1 MDFKIQSSR
10 PIWQQLTEQLR
21 QRIVTG
27 AYPPGSR
34 FPAVRE
40 LASEAG
46 VNPNTMQRAMT
57 QLEADGL
64 VTTNRTLGRTVTDK
78 TEVLEEMRQQLAR
91 ERTEE
96 YFDEMNALGFDRLA
110 AAELV
115 QREKENDHGD

>member
-1 MDFKIQSSR
+1 MDFTIQSSR
-10 PIWQQLTEQLR
+10 PIWQQLTMQLR

-46 VNPNTMQRAMT
+46 VNPNTMQRAMS

-96 YFDEMNALGFDRLA
+96 YFDEMNALGFDRAA

>member
-1 MDFKIQSSR
+1 MDFTIQSSR
-10 PIWQQLTEQLR
+10 PIWQQLTMQLR

-27 AYPPGSR
+27 VYPPGSR
-34 FPAVRE
+34 FP
-40 LASEAG
+40 EAG
-46 VNPNTMQRAMT
+46 VNPNTMQRAMS

-96 YFDEMNALGFDRLA
+96 YFEEMRALGFDRLA

-115 QREKENDHGD
+115 QREKENDNGD

>member
-27 AYPPGSR
+27 VYPPGSR

-46 VNPNTMQRAMT
+46 VNPNTMQRAMS
-57 QLEADGL
+57 QLETDEL
-64 VTTNRTLGRTVTDK
+64 VITNRTLGRTVTDK
-78 TEVLEEMRQQLAR
+78 TEVLEQMRKRMAR

-96 YFDEMNALGFDRLA
+96 YFGDMKALGYDRA
-110 AAELV
+110 EAAEMA
-115 QREKENDHGD
+115 QREKENGNGD

>member
-27 AYPPGSR
+27 VYPPGSR

-46 VNPNTMQRAMT
+46 VNPNTMQRAMS
-57 QLEADGL
+57 QLETDEL
-64 VTTNRTLGRTVTDK
+64 VITNRTLGRTVTDK
-78 TEVLEEMRQQLAR
+78 TEVLEEMRKRMAR

-96 YFDEMNALGFDRLA
+96 YFGDMKALGYGRA
-110 AAELV
+110 EAAEMA
-115 QREKENDHGD
+115 QRERENGNGD